1 MGELYSPTH
10 HLSRKTLALENNQEL
25 KC

>member
-1 MGELYSPTH
+1 MSKLYSPTH
-10 HLSRKTLALENNQEL
+10 HLSRKILALENNQQF